1 MKTYFTL
8 FLILIYSLSF
18 SQKISIKQFDK
29 IDITKAESLAKY
41 LAAEIPKQYEEKNK
55 PTYFDTSFRI
65 SVVAGK
71 YDLALKQLDTLRD
84 IYMKSSPENA
94 KVMGA
99 QYEIYIKSIKDPMAK
114 NNFEKVYKNEFKK

>member
-1 MKTYFTL
+1 MKAYFTL

-65 SVVAGK
+65 SVLAGK
-71 YDLALKQLDTLRD
+71 YDLALKQLDSLRD